1 MLGGICP
8 TATFGIP
15 IDVSVYS
22 SLCCTSTCAFMADL
36 DYLLTRAC
44 IAPVR
49 VSLQEVFASPGRV
62 CMSTRACAEPVHVL
76 FCATWTYLSTRACA
90 TPVWSVYK
98 AILLHLDVSA
108 RLNEQGSVLHLY
120 GSVRVLFCAAPGH
133 VCLQVPVLYLSLY
146 GMSTRALCCTW
157 TFLSSPWYTWIC
169 KVNTQAFRFGSEK
182 QQIELHLRKRQWSRK
197 PIINVPYWPKGGL
210 PAPTAVRKL
219 MILFSDT
226 PSSTAHGYLMVSLKA
241 L

>member
-1 MLGGICP
+1 MYCP
-8 TATFGIP
+8 CTGESTRGFLLP
-15 IDVSVYS
+15 LDVS
-22 SLCCTSTCAFMADL
+22 
-36 DYLLTRAC
+36 AC
-44 IAPVR
+44 
-49 VSLQEVFASPGRV
+49 LQEPVLNLYMCFFVLPGRI
-62 CMSTRACAEPVHVL
+62 CLQGPVLHL
-76 FCATWTYLSTRACA
+76 CG
-90 TPVWSVYK
+90 SVYK

-108 RLNEQGSVLHLY
+108 RLNEQGYFAAPGCVCTSKWTRVCTAPVN

-182 QQIELHLRKRQWSRK
+182 PQIELHLRRRQWSRK

-226 PSSTAHGYLMVSLKA
+226 PSSTAHGYLMVFHKA